1 MHVQHNQSYDV
12 IFFNS
17 TVTVNSDVMSTPMGA
32 DIEAEMQHVVVET
45 LNALVHTPQENFNNA
60 KRDASQCQH
69 VL

>member
-1 MHVQHNQSYDV
+1 
-12 IFFNS
+12 
-17 TVTVNSDVMSTPMGA
+17 MSTPMGA